1 MQTIATRDVVG
12 LLAESGRTEFA
23 AKSSELPTTG
33 RRLAFAH
40 WLTGPDNPLTAR
52 VIANRVWMHHFGRG
66 LVSTPADFG
75 RLGSLPT
82 HPELL
87 DWLAAELRDSGWS
100 LKHLHRLIMLSTA
113 YRQSSRREPDQM
125 AIDAENRYYGR
136 QNVLRLDAEDAPRP
150 GAGGDRNARS
160 HAVRPA
166 GRASRKTTA
175 GRWSWRATCI
185 VAACICCSAARS
197 RWR

>member
-1 MQTIATRDVVG
+1 M
-12 LLAESGRTEFA
+12 L
-23 AKSSELPTTG
+23 ELPTSG
-33 RRLAFAH
+33 RRLAFAR

-113 YRQSSRREPDQM
+113 YRQSSRREPAQI

-136 QNVLRLDAEDAPRP
+136 QNVLRLDAEALRDRALTATGTLDRTLFGPP
-150 GAGGDRNARS
+150 VGDQGRRQ
-160 HAVRPA
+160 
-166 GRASRKTTA
+166 RASRR
-175 GRWSWRATCI
+175 GE
-185 VAACICCSAARS
+185 
-197 RWR
+197 